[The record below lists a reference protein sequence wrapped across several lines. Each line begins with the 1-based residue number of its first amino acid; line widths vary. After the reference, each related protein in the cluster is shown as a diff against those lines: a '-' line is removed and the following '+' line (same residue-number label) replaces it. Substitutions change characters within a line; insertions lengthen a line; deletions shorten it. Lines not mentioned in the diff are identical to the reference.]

1 MLALAPLGLRA
12 YNFTMAAATLR
23 ANATSQVIRAADR
36 SYRDLP
42 AGESTPE
49 SRMSLV
55 WELTLQCLAMQG
67 GGSIEPRLQ
76 RSAVRIQRPRR

>member
-1 MLALAPLGLRA
+1 MLAARRPRA
-12 YNFTMAAATLR
+12 YNFDMTAAARR

-36 SYRDLP
+36 TSPDLP
-42 AGESTPE
+42 ESESTPE
-49 SRMSLV
+49 SRMALV
-55 WELTLQCLAMQG
+55 WELTLQCIAMQG